1 MLVVLLEL
9 FRGLKNIKKIILDYN
24 NIRSIFSGFFNG
36 LDIFEVVNLD
46 GNKIVKFDGGVF
58 LNDFI
63 VWEIYFGNNNFIYI
77 FFVIF
82 CLRNVLNIDFLYNLL
97 IFEDFFDVVDSLSE
111 ELFIVSFLFEVI
123 GFKLF
128 NLLNNNFIML
138 DI

>member
-24 NIRSIFSGFFNG
+24 NIRSIFSGLFNG

-128 NLLNNNFIML
+128 NLLKNNFIML